1 MFIQRGIIEN
11 GFDPESAITEAG
23 HRAKEKQ
30 LSENDS
36 SQYSVEYNRFHIEYI
51 QHVRLLH
58 ARSYDLAVEM
68 CQYVYYFLITAEFK
82 EG

>member
-11 GFDPESAITEAG
+11 GFDLESAIIEAG
-23 HRAKEKQ
+23 HKKKQ

-36 SQYSVEYNRFHIEYI
+36 SQYRVEYKFHIEYI
-51 QHVRLLH
+51 QHVRLLY
-58 ARSYDLAVEM
+58 ARSYNLVVEM
-68 CQYVYYFLITAEFK
+68 YQYVYYFLTAEFK